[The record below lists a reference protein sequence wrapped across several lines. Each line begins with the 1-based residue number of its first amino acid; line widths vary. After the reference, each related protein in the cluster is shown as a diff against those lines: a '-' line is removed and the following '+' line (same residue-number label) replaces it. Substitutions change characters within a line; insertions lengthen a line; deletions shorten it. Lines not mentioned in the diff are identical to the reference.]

1 MSRFN
6 FYEQQ
11 TAFSGGRADAGSFG
25 AAPAQALEGAGN
37 ALYEIGQRIQEREDL
52 SERQRLRESFEEAVV
67 PMLDDF
73 GKRRDINTK
82 ESIPQFR
89 QALIQKRQ
97 ELVSKHAGNPESR
110 AKLENQL
117 DNLVSQYTKSAIGTK
132 IKADQEL
139 MVRTLNQQFDK
150 SALDTDA
157 APDIW
162 SFAKD
167 ENLMLVEE
175 MRPGMSQ
182 DQYVAAKR
190 LAYAKPLQAAVKSHL
205 AQRNWEGAEAI
216 MRDENFSK
224 FLTAEEAIPL
234 RIDVAVGRG
243 KAAKEEREVES
254 NRKALSYLL
263 GTEATREQALTV
275 PGLASMPVVQK
286 LNVMKMMNGGREL
299 PQETVNRVLGIERQ
313 NNESL
318 TNEVLDEAANYR
330 NMTPEQ
336 QFIHRQ
342 KAAKVFG
349 LTRRVDDKGYTS
361 TFSNIPGELLNL
373 YGMDERGNLVG
384 TGGAGGITDSVAGSE
399 KSEVRTMLEQE
410 GYPIDERG
418 EFIPGG
424 QRGQRGPGGQR
435 TRADVEPARIPPT
448 RSSTDLTV
456 DEMLYDVAGVF
467 SAIGEYA
474 ARTPGIGTVAKDSQ
488 RVVDYKARVVSAGN
502 NIVSLLQ
509 KNDKYPEGERQMIA
523 AEVAKVIR
531 LWDNPESAA
540 RNLRSIEL
548 GLQDRQKAAEEIRD
562 DVNLNKDTRDSARIM
577 ATQIKNYR
585 KQLGV
590 LQPKDEKEIKQLVD
604 EGELY
609 PGRNFWTP
617 EGKRKKFT
625 QEAYDEIIG
634 GKKK

>member
-1 MSRFN
+1 MPRLN
-6 FYEQQ
+6 LYEM
-11 TAFSGGRADAGSFG
+11 ANPFRAPRSSGADFG
-25 AAPAQALEGAGN
+25 AAPALAMEGFGDEALK
-37 ALYEIGQRIQEREDL
+37 IGER
-52 SERQRLRESFEEAVV
+52 
-67 PMLDDF
+67 
-73 GKRRDINTK
+73 
-82 ESIPQFR
+82 
-89 QALIQKRQ
+89 IQKREENAISDQ
-97 ELVSKHAGNPESR
+97 VFGEVNTQALPLLTDFEKKHDIALPQALNEFQGAMQKIKADALSKATLRPEAR
-110 AKLENQL
+110 AALERQL
-117 DNLVSQYTKSAIGTK
+117 DNQIVQYGKSAIGMR
-132 IKADQEL
+132 IKAGNDAML
-139 MVRTLNQQFDK
+139 ARLNEQF
-150 SALDTDA
+150 STGVNQVGA
-157 APDIW
+157 APSAMQDVIDTNVRFVE
-162 SFAKD
+162 SRKD
-167 ENLMLVEE
+167 SMDPLMY
-175 MRPGMSQ
+175 Q
-182 DQYVAAKR
+182 AAMKK
-190 LAYAKPLQAAVKSHL
+190 AQAGPIQAAVQAYA
-205 AQRNWEGAEAI
+205 AQGLWDQADSLIKDPKINAI
-216 MRDENFSK
+216 MEPDALR
-224 FLTAEEAIPL
+224 PL
-234 RIDVAVGRG
+234 RIDIAVGRG
-243 KAAKEEREVES
+243 KQEKEEREIES

-263 GTEATREQALTV
+263 GAEVTREQALTV
-275 PGLASMPVVQK
+275 PGLANMPVVQK
-286 LNVMKMMNGGREL
+286 LNVMRMMNGGREL

-318 TNEVLDEAANYR
+318 TNELLDEAANYR
-330 NMTPEQ
+330 NMTPQE

-342 KAAKVFG
+342 KAAKVYG

-373 YGMDERGNLVG
+373 YGMDERGNL
-384 TGGAGGITDSVAGSE
+384 TGGAGAGGITDSIAGGG

-410 GYPIDERG
+410 GFPIDERG
-418 EFIPGG
+418 EFVPGG
-424 QRGQRGPGGQR
+424 QKGQSGPGGQR
-435 TRADVEPARIPPT
+435 TRSDVEPARIPPT
-448 RSSTDLTV
+448 RNSADLTV

-488 RVVDYKARVVSAGN
+488 RVVDYKARVTSAGN

-509 KNDKYPEGERQMIA
+509 KNDKYPEGERTMIA
-523 AEVAKVIR
+523 NEVAKVIR
-531 LWDNPESAA
+531 VWDNPESAA

-604 EGELY
+604 DGELY

-625 QEAYDEIIG
+625 QEAYDEIMG

>member
-1 MSRFN
+1 MPRLN
-6 FYEQQ
+6 LYEM
-11 TAFSGGRADAGSFG
+11 ANPFRAPRSSGADFG

-37 ALYEIGQRIQEREDL
+37 AIMDIGERIQRRE
-52 SERQRLRESFEEAVV
+52 E
-67 PMLDDF
+67 LDISNQVF
-73 GKRRDINTK
+73 GEFDT
-82 ESIPQFR
+82 
-89 QALIQKRQ
+89 QALPVLNDVANNKGTLPEVLKQFDAGMQKLRSDA
-97 ELVSKHAGNPESR
+97 LAKANLRPEAR
-110 AKLENQL
+110 AALERQL
-117 DNLVSQYTKSAIGTK
+117 DNQITQYHKSALSAR
-132 IKADQEL
+132 IKAGHESML
-139 MVRTLNQQFDK
+139 ARVNQQF
-150 SALDTDA
+150 STGANQVDA
-157 APDIW
+157 APHMWEDV
-162 SFAKD
+162 AKMNED
-167 ENLMLVEE
+167 FVKSQE
-175 MRPGMSQ
+175 PGMDPLTYQ
-182 DQYVAAKR
+182 TAMKR
-190 LAYAKPLQAAVKSHL
+190 ARSGPIQAAVNAYV
-205 AQRNWEGAEAI
+205 AQGLVDKA
-216 MRDENFSK
+216 DEILQRPEVNS
-224 FLTAEEAIPL
+224 LIDPDALRPL
-234 RIDVAVGRG
+234 RINVAVERG
-243 KAAKEEREVES
+243 KKAKEDREVES

-318 TNEVLDEAANYR
+318 TNELLDEAANYR

-384 TGGAGGITDSVAGSE
+384 TGGAGGITDSVAGGG
-399 KSEVRTMLEQE
+399 KSETRTMLEQE

-424 QRGQRGPGGQR
+424 QKGQRGPGGQR
-435 TRADVEPARIPPT
+435 TRADSEPARIPPT
-448 RSSTDLTV
+448 RASADLTI
-456 DEMLYDVAGVF
+456 DEMLYDVSGVF
-467 SAIGEYA
+467 SAIGEMA
-474 ARTPGIGTVAKDSQ
+474 ARTPGVGSMAKDSQ

-509 KNDKYPEGERQMIA
+509 KNDKYPETERQMIA

-540 RNLRSIEL
+540 RNLRSIAL
-548 GLQDRQKAAEEIRD
+548 SLQDRQKSAEELRD
-562 DVNLNKDTRDSARIM
+562 DVNLNKDTRDAARVM
-577 ATQIKNYR
+577 ATQLKNYR

>member
-1 MSRFN
+1 MPRLN
-6 FYEQQ
+6 LYEQQ
-11 TAFSGGRADAGSFG
+11 TTAQGPRSSGADFG

-37 ALYEIGQRIQEREDL
+37 ALFEIGERIQRRDELGVSQNMMELVNEDAQQLLVDFEKRQDIMSEKALPEFQGGLKELKDRAL
-52 SERQRLRESFEEAVV
+52 SRVTLRPEARAALERQI
-67 PMLDDF
+67 D
-73 GKRRDINTK
+73 
-82 ESIPQFR
+82 
-89 QALIQKRQ
+89 
-97 ELVSKHAGNPESR
+97 
-110 AKLENQL
+110 NQIA
-117 DNLVSQYTKSAIGTK
+117 QYGKSAISVK
-132 IKADQEL
+132 IKAGHEQMGRAID
-139 MVRTLNQQFDK
+139 QQFNK
-150 SALDTDA
+150 SALQVDA

-167 ENLMLVEE
+167 ENLATVE
-175 MRPGMSQ
+175 MWKPGMSK
-182 DQYVAAKR
+182 DQYEQAKR
-190 LAYAKPLQAAVKSHL
+190 TAVAKPLQAAVRSYI
-205 AQRNWEGAEAI
+205 AQGDYDAAETL
-216 MRDENFSK
+216 MKDEAFSK
-224 FLTAEEAIPL
+224 YMNIEDARPL
-234 RIDVAVGRG
+234 RIDAAVGRG
-243 KAAKEEREVES
+243 KQQKEDREIEG

-263 GTEATREQALTV
+263 GTEVTREQALTV
-275 PGLASMPVVQK
+275 PGLANMPVVQK
-286 LNVMKMMNGGREL
+286 LNVMRMMNGGREL

-318 TNEVLDEAANYR
+318 TDELLDEAANYR
-330 NMTPEQ
+330 NMTPQE

-342 KAAKVFG
+342 KAAKVYG

-384 TGGAGGITDSVAGSE
+384 GTGGITGSIAGGE
-399 KSEVRTMLEQE
+399 KSEIRATLEQE
-410 GYPIDERG
+410 GFPIDERG

-424 QRGQRGPGGQR
+424 QKGQSGPGGQR
-435 TRADVEPARIPPT
+435 TRSDVEPARLPPT
-448 RSSTDLTV
+448 RNSADLTV

-474 ARTPGIGTVAKDSQ
+474 ARTPGVGSMAKDSQ
-488 RVVDYKARVVSAGN
+488 RVVDYKARVTSAGN

-509 KNDKYPEGERQMIA
+509 KNDKYPEGERTMIA
-523 AEVAKVIR
+523 NEVAKVIR
-531 LWDNPESAA
+531 VWDNPESAA

-548 GLQDRQKAAEEIRD
+548 GLQDRQKAAEEMRD
-562 DVNLNKDTRDSARIM
+562 DVGLNKDTRDSARIM